1 MRVIYKGHISEVQIL
16 VNGLYQLK
24 GDQTPLYNLART
36 IGLVGP
42 LSPDF
47 AMLDGRLVVIIR
59 EAQLLRNASSACGDA
74 IDGWHRGMLSGVDVL
89 HDFGPR
95 GNHE

>member
-1 MRVIYKGHISEVQIL
+1 M
-16 VNGLYQLK
+16 NGLYQLK

-47 AMLDGRLVVIIR
+47 AMLDGLSSSSSSG
-59 EAQLLRNASSACGDA
+59 AQALRNASSACGDA
-74 IDGWHRGMLSGVDVL
+74 IDGWHRGMLGVDVL